1 MRAVRSGIVGLG
13 IAVLP
18 LAALGDPAAEGASP
32 PRTAVLARALAAYH
46 RVEQAGRVHNALLTV
61 IDYTLPSSQRR
72 LWVIEPASQ
81 RVLLHEYVAHGR
93 GSAREDDPDRAV
105 RFGNDEGSHRSSL
118 GTFLTGGVYMG
129 EHGLSLELVGLD
141 AGVNDR
147 ALERRLVMH
156 AADYASADFRAHS
169 GGRLGRSWGCPA
181 LDRRVSGT
189 IINRIKGGS
198 AVFAYYPDTRWLARS
213 RFLHCGQ
220 RLASGVGSAARP

>member
-1 MRAVRSGIVGLG
+1 MSRAHALLR
-13 IAVLP
+13 
-18 LAALGDPAAEGASP
+18 AALGLGLLLGSRAEAAGP
-32 PRTAVLARALAAYH
+32 LPRAEVLERGLAAYA
-46 RVEQAGRVHNALLTV
+46 RLEAEGRIRNPVLSL
-61 IDYTLPSSQRR
+61 IDYGLPSSERR

-181 LDRRVSGT
+181 LDPA
-189 IINRIKGGS
+189 I
-198 AVFAYYPDTRWLARS
+198 ARS
-213 RFLHCGQ
+213 VIDRIEDGSVLYADFGGQ
-220 RLASGVGSAARP
+220 GG

>member
-1 MRAVRSGIVGLG
+1 MAI
-13 IAVLP
+13 LP
-18 LAALGDPAAEGASP
+18 LAALGEPAAESASP
-32 PRTAVLARALAAYH
+32 PRADVLARALVAYH
-46 RVEQAGRVHNALLTV
+46 RVEQAGLVHNELLTV

-118 GTFLTGGVYMG
+118 GTFVTGAVYTG

-141 AGVNDR
+141 PGINDR

-181 LDRRVSGT
+181 LDP
-189 IINRIKGGS
+189 
-198 AVFAYYPDTRWLARS
+198 AVARS
-213 RFLHCGQ
+213 VIDRIED
-220 RLASGVGSAARP
+220 GSVVYADFGDQGG